1 MTYPKSECF
10 CKFSTCATTIQSVCN
25 LYLRLD
31 SSNSENTAYLPQVS
45 CHLPLLHLLLGKLL
59 SPSPYPMQTW
69 FKCVSKAR
77 HHTLNLVSKFTS
89 MWISWLDD
97 SFNFCFC
104 CAVVSQPYVTETH
117 NTYVIKGNSAL
128 FKCEIP
134 SFVAD
139 FVSAEGWVDGDGQE
153 FFAQSGHGNFR
164 RPAHTLVAV
173 KRTPNNCASFMNLFC
188 PG

>member
-1 MTYPKSECF
+1 MTKCRHSKGGCVDLVLWILPKCRKGGGKGVQNPENYVDVKYGPFHNSQACE
-10 CKFSTCATTIQSVCN
+10 
-25 LYLRLD
+25 YLGWMI
-31 SSNSENTAYLPQVS
+31 
-45 CHLPLLHLLLGKLL
+45 LL
-59 SPSPYPMQTW
+59 T
-69 FKCVSKAR
+69 
-77 HHTLNLVSKFTS
+77 
-89 MWISWLDD
+89 
-97 SFNFCFC
+97 FCFC

-173 KRTPNNCASFMNLFC
+173 KRTPNHCASFMNLSC